1 MLKTIL
7 HQIKNQK
14 RQNTWIF
21 IELIAV
27 GVFLWLVIDPLFV
40 LTANR
45 LIPAGYEQNGL
56 YYAQL
61 GEYNPTHPA
70 FRKEANADSIRKNN
84 YFHQLAILRRLP
96 EVESYCI
103 ASVNSIPGSG
113 SWSGGQLFTDTA
125 KVKKDDYVH
134 IQQFETVKYEGS
146 DFFGTYRLRDAHTGE
161 VMKPDADVRKLYISA
176 YCAQRLFGTTDAVGK
191 TVIDG
196 GETVTIGGVFADV
209 KYADY
214 EQPYPMLVRISPEMN
229 KEVGFWKWRYCFLF
243 RLKDGVDVEAF
254 KQRFQAEV
262 EPALSIGNAY
272 CKGFT
277 SVEELSRQ
285 FVRNSGVANKLRLQ
299 YALTGFALFCI
310 FLGML
315 GTFWIRAKARR
326 QEIGLMRS
334 MGASGGRIICQFL
347 VESWLLVTL
356 AFVPA
361 VLILLNYVWANGM
374 VTGVDFVMGHNS
386 KAELLN
392 PAYWQN
398 QSVTHFVFVTLL
410 SYFLLLLT
418 ALVGTAIPVNR
429 AVETLP
435 AEALRDE

>member
-14 RQNTWIF
+14 RQNAWIF
-21 IELIAV
+21 IELV
-27 GVFLWLVIDPLFV
+27 VVFVFLWLVIDPLFM

-45 LIPAGYEQNGL
+45 MIPANYEQDRL
-56 YYAQL
+56 YYAIL
-61 GEYNPTHPA
+61 GEYPPTHPSYSE
-70 FRKEANADSIRKNN
+70 EANADSIRKNN

-103 ASVNSIPGSG
+103 ASVNSIPNSG

-125 KVKKDDYVH
+125 DVKKDDYVH
-134 IQQFETVKYEGS
+134 IQLFETVRYEGS
-146 DFFGTYRLRDAHTGE
+146 DFFGTYRFRDAHTGE
-161 VMKPDADVRKLYISA
+161 VMKPDADIRKMYISA
-176 YCAQRLFGTTDAVGK
+176 YAAQRLFGTTDAVGK
-191 TVIDG
+191 TVIYND
-196 GETVTIGGVFADV
+196 ETVTIGGVFADV

-214 EQPYPMLVRISPEMN
+214 EQPYPMVVKIAPEMDAP
-229 KEVGFWKWRYCFLF
+229 VRYWKWRYCFLF
-243 RLKDGVDVEAF
+243 RLKEGVDVEAF

-262 EPALSIGNAY
+262 APALSIGNAY
-272 CKGFT
+272 CKDFT

-285 FVRNSGVANKLRLQ
+285 FVRRSGVANKLRLQ

-334 MGASGGRIICQFL
+334 MGASSGRIIRQFL
-347 VESWLLVTL
+347 TEAWLLVTL

-374 VTGVDFVMGHNS
+374 VTGVDFVMGHTSNH
-386 KAELLN
+386 ELLD

-398 QSVTHFVFVTLL
+398 RPVTHFVIVTLV
-410 SYFLLLLT
+410 SYLLLLLI
-418 ALVGTAIPVNR
+418 ALCGTAIPVNR
-429 AVETLP
+429 AVKTLP